1 MSDITSFFQRVWKNI
16 WKEKFLWL
24 FSGLYFISQITLLIS
39 PTQKELGLLLACLF
53 LFGIF
58 ISIYLS
64 YAGSIGVTYIASRI
78 IVGNPAN
85 IQMVFQAIRKF
96 FWRVVASTLLFS
108 LFFGIFVILCLG
120 LFFILFIKKLPHF
133 SDLPFIFFIVS
144 IPLSFFTAPR
154 YFIFSEIIVS
164 DSGIG
169 KSMENA
175 WNLFIE
181 NFVVLAVI
189 GIILSSLF
197 YIANVTI
204 GALIILFQHN
214 FDFSALS
221 KFSFFMPQ
229 LSLLDNKLY
238 NLHNFLVLAVFGTV
252 WNTFSRSIFMLAY
265 LKYRGQIE

>member
-24 FSGLYFISQITLLIS
+24 FSGVFFISQIPLFIT
-39 PTQKELGLLLACLF
+39 PNQKSLGLLLSCLF
-53 LFGIF
+53 FVGSF

-64 YAGSIGVTYIASRI
+64 YTGRIGVTYIASRI
-78 IVGNPAN
+78 IAGNPVN
-85 IQMVFQAIRKF
+85 IQMVFQATRKF

-108 LFFGIFVILCLG
+108 LFFGLIVVVCLG
-120 LFFILFIKKLPHF
+120 LFFTIFIKKLPQF
-133 SDLPFIFFIVS
+133 SDLPLIFFIVS
-144 IPLSFFTAPR
+144 IPLSFFMAPR
-154 YFIFSEIIVS
+154 YFIYSEIIVS

-181 NFVVLAVI
+181 NFVTLAVI
-189 GIILSSLF
+189 GFILSSVF
-197 YIANVTI
+197 YIANVTV
-204 GALIILFQHN
+204 GTLIILFQHN

-221 KFSFFMPQ
+221 GFNFFMPQ
-229 LSLLDNKLY
+229 LSFSDNK
-238 NLHNFLVLAVFGTV
+238 LHNFLVLAVFGTV
-252 WNTFSRSIFMLAY
+252 WNTFSISIFMLAY